1 MRRATSV
8 LRDAWLLFKPYFFQS
23 GQRRSALGLL
33 GFLLLMNF
41 AQVGV
46 GVVLTYWQAE
56 FFDAI
61 TAKQWRPFVDLLFT
75 YQQSPEG
82 GIMPGLTWLVAVLV
96 TLSVYSTYLQQLLQI
111 RWRRWMTTHLLQR
124 WLADRAYYR
133 IGLAATTGAV
143 AIDNPDQ
150 RLTDDL
156 VNFTGGGS
164 TESSDT
170 LSLGIDL
177 VSNVVSL
184 FSYVGVL
191 WVLPGPLT
199 VFGVTIHGYMVWVAL
214 LYACLGSWVTH
225 LVGRVLVRLR
235 FWQQR
240 LEADL
245 RFALVRARE
254 NSEAIA
260 LHGGEAVENT
270 ALVQMLD
277 LVVSNF
283 RALMNR
289 LKLINTVLVTYGQIG
304 SVFPVIVA
312 TPRFFAGAFAFGTLN
327 QIGVVF
333 GQVQGSFSWFAT
345 NYASLASWQATV
357 TRLAAFNRA
366 IEEARKEGQRPGS
379 ATMSGMDFELDGV
392 SLQLPDGKNLV
403 EGVRLRLLRN
413 EATAIIGPSGS
424 GKSSLFR
431 AIAGIWPLA
440 AGVVGRPDAS
450 AMFLPQRPYV
460 PLGTLRHAIA
470 YPADPRSYTDQAIR
484 EALED
489 VGLGEM
495 ASDLD
500 TAANWTQRLSGGEQ
514 QRLAIG
520 RALLNRPDWLFLDEA
535 TASLDPQAEAAIYS
549 VLARR
554 LPDTTLVSI
563 THREAIAGLHKRR
576 IIFERLQGQGS
587 RLIEEA

>member
-1 MRRATSV
+1 MRQATSV
-8 LRDAWLLFKPYFFQS
+8 LRDAWLLFKPYFFHS
-23 GQRRSALGLL
+23 DQRRSALGLL

-61 TAKQWRPFVDLLFT
+61 TAKQWRPFVNLLFT
-75 YQQSPEG
+75 YQQSSEG
-82 GIMPGLTWLVAVLV
+82 GTMPGLTWLVAVLV
-96 TLSVYSTYLQQLLQI
+96 TLSVYSTWLQQLLQI

-133 IGLAATTGAV
+133 IDVASGNAV
-143 AIDNPDQ
+143 TIDNPDQ

-199 VFGVTIHGYMVWVAL
+199 LFGVTIHGYMVWVAL

-254 NSEAIA
+254 NTEAIA

-289 LKLINTVLVTYGQIG
+289 LKLINTVLVTYGQLG

-333 GQVQGSFSWFAT
+333 GEVQGSFSWFAT

-357 TRLAAFNRA
+357 TRLAAFDRA
-366 IEEARKEGQRPGS
+366 IEEARKQGPLPSSEII
-379 ATMSGMDFELDGV
+379 SGMDFELDGV
-392 SLQLPDGKNLV
+392 SLRLPDGTSLV
-403 EGVRLRLLRN
+403 EGAWLRLRKG
-413 EATAIIGPSGS
+413 EATAIVGPSGS

-431 AIAGIWPLA
+431 AIAGIWPFT
-440 AGVVGRPDAS
+440 AGVVGRPAAS

-460 PLGTLRHAIA
+460 PLGTLRHAIS
-470 YPADPRSYTDQAIR
+470 YPADPRAYTDQAIR

-489 VGLGEM
+489 VGLGEK
-495 ASDLD
+495 ASELD
-500 TAANWTQRLSGGEQ
+500 VGTTWTQRLSGGEQ

-520 RALLNRPDWLFLDEA
+520 RALLSRPDWLFLDEA
-535 TASLDPQAEAAIYS
+535 TASLDAQAEAAIYS

-563 THREAIAGLHKRR
+563 THREEVARLHERR
-576 IIFERLQGQGS
+576 VVFDRLQGRGS
-587 RLIEEA
+587 RLTEEA

>member
-1 MRRATSV
+1 MRQATSV
-8 LRDAWLLFKPYFFQS
+8 LRDAWLLFKPYFFHS
-23 GQRRSALGLL
+23 DQRRSALGLL

-61 TAKQWRPFVDLLFT
+61 TAKQWRPFVNLLFT
-75 YQQSPEG
+75 YQQSSEG
-82 GIMPGLTWLVAVLV
+82 GTMPGLTWLVAVLV
-96 TLSVYSTYLQQLLQI
+96 TLSVYSTWLQQLLQI

-133 IGLAATTGAV
+133 IDVASGNAV
-143 AIDNPDQ
+143 TIDNPDQ

-199 VFGVTIHGYMVWVAL
+199 LFGVTLHGYMVWVAL

-254 NSEAIA
+254 NTEAIA

-289 LKLINTVLVTYGQIG
+289 LKLINTVLVTYGQLG

-333 GQVQGSFSWFAT
+333 GEVQGSFSWFAT

-357 TRLAAFNRA
+357 TRLAAFDRA
-366 IEEARKEGQRPGS
+366 IEEARKQGPLPSSEII
-379 ATMSGMDFELDGV
+379 SGMDFELDGV
-392 SLQLPDGKNLV
+392 SLRLPDGTSLV
-403 EGVRLRLLRN
+403 EGAWLRLRKG
-413 EATAIIGPSGS
+413 EATAIVGPSGS

-431 AIAGIWPLA
+431 AIAGIWPFT
-440 AGVVGRPDAS
+440 AGVVGRPAAS

-460 PLGTLRHAIA
+460 PLGTLRHAIS
-470 YPADPRSYTDQAIR
+470 YPADPRAYTDQAIR

-489 VGLGEM
+489 VGLGEK
-495 ASDLD
+495 ASELD
-500 TAANWTQRLSGGEQ
+500 VGTTWTQRLSGGEQ

-520 RALLNRPDWLFLDEA
+520 RALLSRPDWLFLDEA
-535 TASLDPQAEAAIYS
+535 TASLDAQAEAAIYS

-563 THREAIAGLHKRR
+563 THREEVARLHERR
-576 IIFERLQGQGS
+576 VVFDRLQGRGS
-587 RLIEEA
+587 RLTEEA